1 MGGSL
6 ATGKEMDMKKIILD
20 CDPGMDDSMAI
31 VMAVKSEALDV
42 LAVTT
47 VNGNYPVDVTSK
59 NARKMLELLGRT
71 DIPVARGM
79 AGPIIRKSPSD
90 PFSHGKDGQAEANLP
105 EPAMKLADQDAVDL
119 IIDLVKAN
127 PREVTLIAT
136 GPMSNLAMAMIKAP
150 EIKEMIPEIIAISGA
165 FGLNKYAFL
174 NATGD
179 TPQSEWNVYV
189 DPEAAKVVYES
200 GVRLVALGLDVATYF
215 DVNFSAEDVK
225 KLEESDRKEADFL
238 ANAIR
243 FVNGR
248 GFDAYCTVIDCM
260 AVAYA
265 IDPSLVE
272 TMESHVGV
280 ETKDGLT
287 LGMTVIDR
295 RHHFVWEQLPLIQ
308 VGCKADCGRFL
319 RMLLELVLN

>member
-1 MGGSL
+1 
-6 ATGKEMDMKKIILD
+6 MKKVILD

-31 VMAVKSEALDV
+31 VMAVKSPELDV
-42 LAVTT
+42 LAVTA
-47 VNGNYPVDVTSK
+47 VNGNYPVDVTST
-59 NARKMLELLGRT
+59 NARKVLELLGET
-71 DIPVARGM
+71 QIPVARGM
-79 AGPIIRKSPSD
+79 ANPIIRKPPGD
-90 PFSHGKDGQAEANLP
+90 PFTHGKDGQAEAFLP
-105 EPAMKLADQDAVDL
+105 EPKMELSKLDAVDL
-119 IIDLVKAN
+119 IIELVKAN
-127 PREVTLIAT
+127 PGEVTIVVT
-136 GPMSNLAMAMIKAP
+136 GPMSNIAMAMMKAP
-150 EIKEMIPEIIAISGA
+150 EIKEMIPEIVAISGT

-215 DVNFSAEDVK
+215 DVNFSDADIE
-225 KLEESDRKEADFL
+225 KLKQSDKKEAAFL
-238 ANAIR
+238 ENAIR
-243 FVNGR
+243 FVNNR

-260 AVAYA
+260 AVAYV
-265 IDPSLVE
+265 IDSSLVE
-272 TMESHVGV
+272 TMEAHVGV

-295 RHHFVWEQLPLIQ
+295 RHHFVWEHLPLIQ

-319 RMLLELVLN
+319 QLLVDLVLK

>member
-1 MGGSL
+1 
-6 ATGKEMDMKKIILD
+6 MKKIILD

-47 VNGNYPVDVTSK
+47 VNGNYPVDVTCK

-79 AGPIIRKSPSD
+79 ANPIIRKSPKD
-90 PFSHGKDGQAEANLP
+90 PFTHGKDGQAEANLP
-105 EPAMKLADQDAVDL
+105 DPTMKLADQDAVDL

-127 PREVTLIAT
+127 PGEVTLIAT

-215 DVNFSAEDVK
+215 DVNFSAEDVR

-248 GFDAYCTVIDCM
+248 GFEAYCTVIDCM

-272 TMESHVGV
+272 TMEAHVGV

-308 VGCKADCGRFL
+308 VGCEADCGRFL
-319 RMLLELVLN
+319 RMLMELVLQ